1 MFKDSRERALNT
13 NPQTTTILRK
23 GLEIKSYIVNF
34 IILEKHILFLR
45 KDFIVNTKLYQHNII
60 KREGWKNIGKH
71 GHDIKW
77 VAPASNAARRTR
89 DATALAS
96 DHVFFFFFFFFST
109 DSRWRSLNSGQF
121 RPYRVKP
128 ADSETVDSGR
138 NSKKKK
144 KKKVQNAPFELNN
157 IPYFS
162 SLAHFIQTPSS
173 LTLSHSISHLSLSL
187 CSRLSAFVSALRLP
201 CGYETLSQTATQ
213 SLQTP
218 KFSSLSI
225 LWVVFNL

>member
-1 MFKDSRERALNT
+1 MKAYIVFKDSRERALNK

-96 DHVFFFFFFFFST
+96 DHVFFFFFFSA

-128 ADSETVDSGR
+128 TDSETADSGR

-144 KKKVQNAPFELNN
+144 RCKTHHLSLITYHTLVVQLTLSKHQALW
-157 IPYFS
+157 
-162 SLAHFIQTPSS
+162 LS
-173 LTLSHSISHLSLSL
+173 LTLSLVSHFVYAFASLPLSLL
-187 CSRLSAFVSALRLP
+187 FVSPVAVRP
-201 CGYETLSQTATQ
+201 SAR
-213 SLQTP
+213 
-218 KFSSLSI
+218 
-225 LWVVFNL
+225 